1 MIFLVQNIAMRVRH
15 GWRIGLLLGVFVLSF
30 ESCQKTQSLDGL
42 QVSLTCT
49 ASNCLAGGEYNAFVI
64 VTSGLCSDLNVRAVA
79 SGNTVVQCSPGGG
92 CSGTVS
98 GWVDNSGHSI
108 REVPAGTYSICGVID
123 FNNDYVGSADSG
135 DAVGTL
141 TSTSLAG
148 TDAKTLSTWSNVF

>member
-1 MIFLVQNIAMRVRH
+1 MKQNLQSLVTRMRK
-15 GWRIGLLLGVFVLSF
+15 GWLLSLLLGVVVVSF
-30 ESCQKTQSLDGL
+30 GSCQKTQSLDGL
-42 QVSLTCT
+42 RVTVACT

-92 CSGTVS
+92 CSGAVS

-141 TSTSLAG
+141 ASTSLEGAEV
-148 TDAKTLSTWSNVF
+148 KTLSTWNNVF